1 MSTTTDQPTS
11 IASIT
16 GSVTNKTQLQTTAA
30 TIVAAGAGYLA
41 GKGYLGLSLT
51 DWTTILTAVVT
62 VGSIVWPILVT
73 RAQSLKDTVGHLK
86 NTTVVTDE
94 ASAKALPNNPD
105 VVASTPEIVSAIK
118 KAS

>member
-1 MSTTTDQPTS
+1 MTNQEPTS
-11 IASIT
+11 AASLT

-30 TIVAAGAGYLA
+30 TIVGVGAGYLA

-51 DWTTILTAVVT
+51 DWTTLLTAVVT

-73 RAQSLKDTVGHLK
+73 RANSLKDTVGHLK
-86 NTTVVTDE
+86 NTTVVTDAE
-94 ASAKALPNNPD
+94 SAKALPNNPD
-105 VVASTPEIVSAIK
+105 VIAATPEIVSAIK